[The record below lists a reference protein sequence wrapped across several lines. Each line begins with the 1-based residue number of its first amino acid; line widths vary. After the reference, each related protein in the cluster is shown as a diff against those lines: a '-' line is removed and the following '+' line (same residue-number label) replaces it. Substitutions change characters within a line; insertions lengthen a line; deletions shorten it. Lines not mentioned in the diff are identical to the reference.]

1 MAASA
6 CGESPR
12 VVAARPWEGLG
23 APGLGLEFRV
33 LGPLEALVDGTPARL
48 GGPRQRA
55 LLALLLVRANEV
67 VPVARLVDEVWGEEP
82 PVTAGNV
89 LQTYV
94 SQLRKVLGRDAIAT
108 RGRGYVAAVAEGALD
123 LRVFERQASAGARA
137 LDEGRF
143 GVAAMEFRGALALW
157 RGPALTDL
165 TDEAGARTVAARLDE
180 LRLAALERAIDA
192 DLACGRDAELVA
204 ELEALV
210 AQHPLHERF
219 RAQQMLALYRCGRQ
233 AEALEAFQ
241 HARGTLVAELGI
253 EPGAALRDVQR
264 AILEQDPALARP
276 RPHASANV
284 PIADDPRRVMTA
296 AFGDASLPSLVA
308 FGAQLAGEAER
319 ELVIANPVTSVAEL
333 GDAVQRLGQVRE
345 RLSEQGVTARTAAF
359 TSVTPGHDLARLAA
373 EQDVELLVVDAP
385 DGLLEDA
392 RLLALL
398 DNAPCDVAILVGARP
413 ARPGP
418 VLVPFSGSEHDWAAV
433 ELGAWLAR
441 GDGRLLQLAG
451 ASIGSEG
458 RDASRLLANASLA
471 VQRGLGI
478 ASEPLI
484 VEPSPPAL
492 VMVARL
498 AGVVVVGLPDRWRR
512 AGLGR
517 TRTALAVEPDLT
529 TVLVRRGLRPGGLS
543 PRHEGTRFTWTIAG

>member
-1 MAASA
+1 
-6 CGESPR
+6 
-12 VVAARPWEGLG
+12 
-23 APGLGLEFRV
+23 V
-33 LGPLEALVDGTPARL
+33 LGPLEALVDGMPARL
-48 GGPRQRA
+48 AGPRQRA
-55 LLALLLVRANEV
+55 LLALLLVHANEV
-67 VPVARLVDEVWGEEP
+67 VPVARLVDEVWAEEP

-94 SQLRKVLGRDAIAT
+94 SQLRKVLGRDVIVT

-123 LRVFERQASAGARA
+123 LRVFERRASAGARA

-157 RGPALTDL
+157 RGPALADL
-165 TDEAGARTVAARLDE
+165 ADEPCARTVAARLDE
-180 LRLAALERAIDA
+180 LRLVALERAIDA

-210 AQHPLHERF
+210 ARHPLHERF
-219 RAQQMLALYRCGRQ
+219 RAQQMVALYRCGRQ
-233 AEALEAFQ
+233 ADALEAFQ
-241 HARGTLVAELGI
+241 RARGTLVAELGI

-264 AILEQDPALARP
+264 AILEQDPALAP
-276 RPHASANV
+276 ARPHSSASA

-296 AFGDASLPSLVA
+296 AFGDGSLPALVA
-308 FGAQLAGEAER
+308 LCALLAGEAER
-319 ELVIANPVTSVAEL
+319 ELVIASSVTSAAEL
-333 GDAVQRLGQVRE
+333 GDAVRRLGQVGD
-345 RLSEQGVTARTAAF
+345 RLVEAGVTARTAAF
-359 TSVTPGHDLARLAA
+359 TSVTPGHDFARLAS

-385 DGLLEDA
+385 DGRLEDA

-398 DNAPCDVAILVGARP
+398 DRTPCDVAILVGARP
-413 ARPGP
+413 PRPGP

-441 GDGRLLQLAG
+441 AGGRELQLAG
-451 ASIGSEG
+451 ASTSREG

-478 ASEPLI
+478 GAEPVI

-492 VMVARL
+492 VTVARA
-498 AGVVVVGLPDRWRR
+498 AGVVVVGLPDRWRT

>member
-1 MAASA
+1 
-6 CGESPR
+6 
-12 VVAARPWEGLG
+12 
-23 APGLGLEFRV
+23 V
-33 LGPLEALVDGTPARL
+33 LGPLEALVDGMPARL

-55 LLALLLVRANEV
+55 LLAVLLVHANEV
-67 VPVARLVDEVWGEEP
+67 VPVARLVDEVWAEQP

-123 LRVFERQASAGARA
+123 LRVFERRASAGTRA
-137 LDEGRF
+137 LDDGRF
-143 GVAAMEFRGALALW
+143 GVAAMEFRGALELW
-157 RGPALTDL
+157 RGPALADL
-165 TDEAGARTVAARLDE
+165 ADEPCARTVAARLDE
-180 LRLAALERAIDA
+180 LRLVALERAIDA
-192 DLACGRDAELVA
+192 DLACGRDVELVA

-219 RAQQMLALYRCGRQ
+219 RAQQMVALYRCGRQ
-233 AEALEAFQ
+233 ADALEAFQ
-241 HARGTLVAELGI
+241 RARGTLVAELGI

-264 AILEQDPALARP
+264 SILEQDPALAAP
-276 RPHASANV
+276 RSHSSARA

-296 AFGDASLPSLVA
+296 AFGDSSLPALA
-308 FGAQLAGEAER
+308 ALGARLAGESER
-319 ELVIANPVTSVAEL
+319 EVVIASSVASAAEL
-333 GDAVQRLGQVRE
+333 VEAAR
-345 RLSEQGVTARTAAF
+345 RLSDVRDQLGEEGVTARTAAF
-359 TSVTPGHDLARLAA
+359 TSVTPGHDFARLAA

-398 DNAPCDVAILVGARP
+398 DHAPCDVAILVGAR
-413 ARPGP
+413 AVRPGP
-418 VLVPFSGSEHDWAAV
+418 VLVPFSGSAHDWAAV

-441 GDGRLLQLAG
+441 GDGRQLQLAG

-478 ASEPLI
+478 AAEPVI

-492 VMVARL
+492 VMVARA
-498 AGVVVVGLPDRWRR
+498 AGVVVVGLPDGWRT

>member
-1 MAASA
+1 M
-6 CGESPR
+6 
-12 VVAARPWEGLG
+12 
-23 APGLGLEFRV
+23 
-33 LGPLEALVDGTPARL
+33 LGPLEALVDGSPTRL

-123 LRVFERQASAGARA
+123 LRVFERRASAGARA

-157 RGPALTDL
+157 RGAALTDL
-165 TDEAGARTVAARLDE
+165 TDQPGARTVAARLDE

-204 ELEALV
+204 ELELLV

-219 RAQQMLALYRCGRQ
+219 RAQQMVALYRCGRQ
-233 AEALEAFQ
+233 ADALEAFQ
-241 HARGTLVAELGI
+241 RARGTLVAELGI

-264 AILEQDPALARP
+264 AILEQDPALAP
-276 RPHASANV
+276 ARPHSTVSA
-284 PIADDPRRVMTA
+284 PIADDPRRVMAA
-296 AFGDASLPSLVA
+296 AFGYASLPSLVA
-308 FGAQLAGEAER
+308 LGAQLAGEAER
-319 ELVIANPVTSVAEL
+319 ELVIASPVTNAAEL
-333 GDAVQRLGQVRE
+333 SDAVQRLGQMRE
-345 RLSEQGVTARTAAF
+345 RLGEEGVTARTAAF

-441 GDGRLLQLAG
+441 GDGRPLQLAG

-478 ASEPLI
+478 AAEPLI

-498 AGVVVVGLPDRWRR
+498 AGVVVVGLPDRWRT

>member
-1 MAASA
+1 M
-6 CGESPR
+6 
-12 VVAARPWEGLG
+12 
-23 APGLGLEFRV
+23 
-33 LGPLEALVDGTPARL
+33 LGPLEALVDGVPARL

-55 LLALLLVRANEV
+55 LLALLLVHANEV
-67 VPVARLVDEVWGEEP
+67 VPVARLVDEVWAEQP

-123 LRVFERQASAGARA
+123 LRVFERRASAGMRA

-157 RGPALTDL
+157 RGPALADL
-165 TDEAGARTVAARLDE
+165 ADEPCARTVAARLDE
-180 LRLAALERAIDA
+180 LRLVALGRAIDA

-210 AQHPLHERF
+210 ARHPLHEHF
-219 RAQQMLALYRCGRQ
+219 LAQQMVALYRCGRQ
-233 AEALEAFQ
+233 ADALEAFQ
-241 HARGTLVAELGI
+241 RARGTLVAELGI

-264 AILEQDPALARP
+264 AILEQDPALAPAR
-276 RPHASANV
+276 RHSSASA

-296 AFGDASLPSLVA
+296 AFGYASLPSLVA
-308 FGAQLAGEAER
+308 LGAQLAGEAER
-319 ELVIANPVTSVAEL
+319 ELVIASSVTSVAGL
-333 GDAVQRLGQVRE
+333 DDAVQRLGQARE
-345 RLSEQGVTARTAAF
+345 RLGEEGVTARTAAF
-359 TSVTPGHDLARLAA
+359 TSVTPGHDFARLAA

-398 DNAPCDVAILVGARP
+398 DHAPCDVAILVGRRP
-413 ARPGP
+413 LRPGP
-418 VLVPFSGSEHDWAAV
+418 VLVPFSGSVHDWAAM

-441 GDGRLLQLAG
+441 GDGRLLQFAG
-451 ASIGSEG
+451 ASTSSEG

-478 ASEPLI
+478 AAEPVI

-492 VMVARL
+492 VTVARA
-498 AGVVVVGLPDRWRR
+498 AGVVVVGLPDRWRT

-543 PRHEGTRFTWTIAG
+543 PRQDGTRFTWTIAG